1 MFVPKINGFYTS
13 PGTFL
18 TDAKRSIQS
27 RFKLYKHQE
36 PLSQIGD
43 RTVLS
48 SALAQDPISKAISS
62 AEPYAAA
69 RLGTVEGDIISWRIR
84 HPRRSMP
91 IALLRNGKNLAG
103 VFPPTQSAFIEF
115 ADLYIDSVRKLDL
128 LGVRNKDFFS
138 GYFKMEKTVI
148 DATMPKSLS
157 SIDALSPYVEENP
170 WVKNLSGKRVLV
182 IHPFTSTI
190 EKQYLSNRLNLFPNK
205 DWLPEFELLVYKPFQ
220 TAGDANP
227 LGEPSTWAKALEQML
242 QEIHNLSFDVA
253 LISAG
258 SYGLP
263 LATGIKDMGKVAIHI
278 GGVLQLFFGIRG
290 GRWDPLSSQYDF
302 LANYHSDAWVRPSK
316 EETPEWSRS
325 VEGGAYW

>member
-1 MFVPKINGFYTS
+1 MLTPKINGFYTS
-13 PGTFL
+13 PGTFV

-27 RFKLYKHQE
+27 RFRLYKHQE
-36 PLSQIGD
+36 PLGQISN

-48 SALAQDPISKAISS
+48 SALAQHPINQAIFS

-84 HPRRSMP
+84 HPRRLMP
-91 IALLRNGKNLAG
+91 IALLKNGKNLAG
-103 VFPPTQSAFIEF
+103 IFPATQEAAAEF

-138 GYFKMEKTVI
+138 GYFKMERTVI
-148 DATMPKSLS
+148 DATNPKALS
-157 SIDALSPYVEENP
+157 CIDALSPYGEENS
-170 WVKNLSGKRVLV
+170 WVKNLSGKKVLV
-182 IHPFTSTI
+182 IHPFSSPI
-190 EKQYLSNRLNLFPNK
+190 ERQYPTKRSGLFPDK

-220 TAGDANP
+220 TAGDARP
-227 LGEPSTWAKALEQML
+227 IGEPSTWAKALDQML
-242 QEIHNLSFDVA
+242 QEISQLSFDVA
-253 LISAG
+253 LISACA
-258 SYGLP
+258 YGLP
-263 LATGIKDMGKVAIHI
+263 LATGVKDMGKVGIHI

-290 GRWDPLSSQYDF
+290 GRWDPLSNQYDF

-316 EETPEWSRS
+316 EETPKWSRA